1 MMKSKLALSLGAA
14 ILSTASAGLISPTP
28 AAAAGYEH
36 FEQVTCWNMKY
47 THTSWSGACSVPFG
61 HARAVAECADGKI
74 RKGAWTGRGTWK
86 FGMSCG
92 KSRMGGMNVETRS
105 K

>member
-1 MMKSKLALSLGAA
+1 MCGRRRKG
-14 ILSTASAGLISPTP
+14 TAGLVSATP

-36 FEQVTCWNMKY
+36 FQQVTCWKLKY
-47 THTSWSGACSVPFG
+47 TRTSWSGSCSVPFG
-61 HARAVAECADGKI
+61 HARAVVECADGKI

-92 KSRMGGMNVETRS
+92 KSRMGAMNVETKS

>member
-1 MMKSKLALSLGAA
+1 MKSKLALSLGAV
-14 ILSTASAGLISPTP
+14 ILSTASAGLISATP

-36 FEQVTCWNMKY
+36 FNQVTCWKLKY
-47 THTSWSGACSVPFG
+47 TRTSWSGACNVPFG
-61 HARAVAECADGKI
+61 HAQAVIECADGKI

-92 KSRMGGMNVETRS
+92 KSRMGAMDVKTRS
-105 K
+105 N